1 MHHMHVCHFPGEN
14 PQPWQKTPRPSGT
27 APALYSGPSLT
38 LLRCLIKSYITDSW
52 EAISVKAGIFS
63 EATRRDPLA
72 LKGESETKIMRD
84 EGEW

>member
-1 MHHMHVCHFPGEN
+1 MFVTFQVKILNLGK
-14 PQPWQKTPRPSGT
+14 KTPRPSGT

-38 LLRCLIKSYITDSW
+38 LLRCLIKSYTTDSW

-63 EATRRDPLA
+63 EATRRDLLA
-72 LKGESETKIMRD
+72 LKGETETKIMRD